1 VTLCRFHHRY
11 VHEENINVQIQ
22 PDGNWRFLTPDG
34 SVFDDVGS
42 TQAPDYAWTDLLE
55 THDEQGIHIDSETAA
70 TRWRGERMDYGL
82 AIQGLLQQADPSLF
96 ADRSHYADSLQ
107 NVPAETS
114 GREQEIEHDAEW
126 HRCNEEGSFFM
137 TEIKKSIRALGYFP
151 R

>member
-1 VTLCRFHHRY
+1 M
-11 VHEENINVQIQ
+11 
-22 PDGNWRFLTPDG
+22 
-34 SVFDDVGS
+34 
-42 TQAPDYAWTDLLE
+42 A
-55 THDEQGIHIDSETAA
+55 
-70 TRWRGERMDYGL
+70 GL
-82 AIQGLLQQADPSLF
+82 ANQGLLQQADPSLF
-96 ADRSHYADSLQ
+96 ADSPQ